1 MKDTIKILFLS
12 ATAFICATVVADQE
26 VIEIDST
33 SSATLSGSGMMD
45 CCSLVN
51 ITTNPSEIST
61 KNCNVQGG
69 YCMGGKRFGAWAY
82 DTSSIPEDATI
93 ISASFNGVKSGAS
106 GWGHLNF
113 MNSYTGTISTATGGQ
128 LFSNSLTQNIN
139 WPSNAAFSITLST
152 SARNL
157 LQNEQFI
164 MVGAYQASTS
174 SMVINNYTN
183 APRLSLVIEI
193 PEQAC
198 EADFNADGHVNVS
211 DMLQLIGSW
220 GACWNKSC
228 DADLNGDNQVSV
240 SDLLLLIDAWGTCS

>member
-12 ATAFICATVVADQE
+12 ATAFICATAVANIE
-26 VIEIDST
+26 VIEIDIA
-33 SSATLSGSGMMD
+33 SSASLSGSGMMD
-45 CCSLVN
+45 CCSFVN

-69 YCMGGKRFGAWAY
+69 YCMGGKRFGVWTY

-93 ISASFNGVKSGAS
+93 ISASFIGERSGAS

-113 MNSYTGTISTATGGQ
+113 MNSYTGTISTANGGQ

-164 MVGAYQASTS
+164 MIGAYQASTS
-174 SMVINNYTN
+174 SMVIDNYTN
-183 APRLSLVIEI
+183 APRLSLVIDI

-198 EADFNADGHVNVS
+198 EADFNDDGYVNVS
-211 DMLQLIGSW
+211 DILQLIESW
-220 GACWNKSC
+220 GACWNKDC
-228 DADLNGDNQVSV
+228 DADLDGDNQVSV